1 MRVSIVDFLKVGPKD
16 LAAVVSVGMPVHT
29 SIRISAH
36 AHSLD
41 EHDMDAPMPTSFI
54 ISFYYLF
61 IILFYI
67 LYSYGLCSYDSTAM
81 STTLPAS
88 CRRACECAQ
97 AHAQA
102 RTRMHVCARELRA
115 RARDARVPQH
125 HRALQLSQVRRQQ
138 QPRFRPSGRSAWS
151 PCSPPGLQTG
161 SSRSSSPCWDR
172 RPADSG
178 RSA

>member
-1 MRVSIVDFLKVGPKD
+1 MRVSIVDFAKSYPQAKD

-41 EHDMDAPMPTSFI
+41 EHDMDAPMPNSFFL
-54 ISFYYLF
+54 FYYF
-61 IILFYI
+61 IYI